1 MIFFLSALP
10 TVAGIEAVFAQCA
23 RALRPGGCL
32 LVRDYGAYD
41 MTQLRFAAKKG
52 RRVAPN
58 VYCRADGTLARFFEA
73 PEVDGY
79 AAACGLLPLT
89 SGYECR
95 ELRNRKRL
103 IKMHRVWVSCVYR
116 KPPAP

>member
-1 MIFFLSALP
+1 
-10 TVAGIEAVFAQCA
+10 
-23 RALRPGGCL
+23 
-32 LVRDYGAYD
+32 
-41 MTQLRFAAKKG
+41 MTQLRFAGKRG

-73 PEVDGY
+73 ATIDGF
-79 AAACGLLPLT
+79 ARACGLQAVT

-116 KPPAP
+116 KPH